1 MEESKMGE
9 SKKPNIILISLDCV
23 RSDHLSCYGYKRI
36 ETPNIDK
43 IAEEGVLFES
53 VCASSVFTP
62 VAMSTT
68 LGGAYANKIGLRNSY
83 STIRSKLL
91 PSVLKENGYHTAA
104 FTGIFLLSSKHGFS
118 KGFDSFNEVTKE
130 TAWGTLSGHEE
141 WGGAVALAGYYWVDD
156 FFKWL
161 ENNHKNE
168 PFFVWG
174 HFFETHEGSEHFLI
188 EKGLIKEGR
197 LSEFS
202 YYDAKIEM
210 ADREFLGRL
219 REELK
224 KLNIEDNTIV
234 IIQADHG
241 ESLGEHIRDPEIFW
255 SKKGIEETAVR
266 RKYPAHSGMHD
277 TDVKVPLIMKGPGL
291 PSGKRIKGQVRTID
305 IVPTILDLLKIKP
318 EDHFDRE
325 LDGVSLLP
333 IIERG
338 RAENLVAYIEDLT
351 EIRVYGA
358 QQAMRTDEYKYMRNL
373 RDMEEEFYRLNRDP
387 EERCNILDI
396 TGTEKLT
403 KWERN
408 LIDGWRKEM
417 NYKLWLTVGSSQELL
432 GKEGMEERLRALGY
446 ISEER

>member
-1 MEESKMGE
+1 M
-9 SKKPNIILISLDCV
+9 
-23 RSDHLSCYGYKRI
+23 
-36 ETPNIDK
+36 
-43 IAEEGVLFES
+43 
-53 VCASSVFTP
+53 
-62 VAMSTT
+62 
-68 LGGAYANKIGLRNSY
+68 
-83 STIRSKLL
+83 
-91 PSVLKENGYHTAA
+91 
-104 FTGIFLLSSKHGFS
+104 
-118 KGFDSFNEVTKE
+118 
-130 TAWGTLSGHEE
+130 
-141 WGGAVALAGYYWVDD
+141 
-156 FFKWL
+156 
-161 ENNHKNE
+161 
-168 PFFVWG
+168 WG

-210 ADREFLGRL
+210 SDREFLGKL

-224 KLNIEDNTIV
+224 KLNIEDNTII

-318 EDHFDRE
+318 EDYFDHE

-373 RDMEEEFYRLNRDP
+373 RDMEEEFYRLYRDP
-387 EERCNILDI
+387 EERCNVFDI

-417 NYKLWLTVGSSQELL
+417 NYKLWLTVGSSEELR